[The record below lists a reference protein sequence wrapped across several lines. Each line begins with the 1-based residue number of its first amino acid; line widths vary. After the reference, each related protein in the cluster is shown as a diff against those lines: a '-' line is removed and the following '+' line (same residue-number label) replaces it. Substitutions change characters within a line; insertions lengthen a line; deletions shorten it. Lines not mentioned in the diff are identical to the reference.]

1 MLLFRN
7 GLTVVLAALW
17 LAGCSSPE
25 SEWQKAQ
32 QDGSEGALLAY
43 IQKYPESPQA
53 AEARRM
59 IVEMSIA
66 ADWQVAESAGSP
78 EAYEY
83 FLEKHPDSVFAG
95 VAASRAAGLRAR
107 TAWESLRD
115 SSDAVA
121 LEAFVAQFGEA
132 PEAELARARLA
143 ELAAPA
149 VSAPA
154 PAPERAAA
162 PPAPRTQAA
171 PAPPAPAAARRTAPT
186 PAAGATHR
194 VQFGAYAAQ
203 AAANAERERLAR
215 RLSTALGGTALE
227 VQAAGGMHRVVT
239 AAVSERQARE
249 LCSSAKAAG
258 VECFVRAR

>member
-25 SEWQKAQ
+25 SEWQEAQ

-66 ADWQVAESAGSP
+66 ADWQMAESAGSP

-107 TAWESLRD
+107 AAWESLRD
-115 SSDAVA
+115 SSDAAA

-143 ELAAPA
+143 ELSAPA
-149 VSAPA
+149 AEPAPATPARAAPA
-154 PAPERAAA
+154 PAAS
-162 PPAPRTQAA
+162 
-171 PAPPAPAAARRTAPT
+171 PAPAARAPAAAPRTAPA

-258 VECFVRAR
+258 VDCFVRAR

>member
-1 MLLFRN
+1 MMLFRN
-7 GLTVVLAALW
+7 RFPVLLAALW

-25 SEWQKAQ
+25 TEWQEAR
-32 QDGSEGALLAY
+32 QDGSEDALLTY

-66 ADWQVAESAGSP
+66 ADWQMAESAGSP
-78 EAYEY
+78 QAYEA

-95 VAASRAAGLRAR
+95 VAASRATGLRAR
-107 TAWESLRD
+107 VAWESLRD
-115 SSDAVA
+115 SSDAQA
-121 LEAFVAQFGEA
+121 LEAFAAEFAEA

-143 ELAAPA
+143 ELAAP
-149 VSAPA
+149 
-154 PAPERAAA
+154 PAPEPAAA
-162 PPAPRTQAA
+162 PAVPPARAA
-171 PAPPAPAAARRTAPT
+171 PAPRAPAATAPRAPSA

-203 AAANAERERLAR
+203 AAANAERERLAG
-215 RLSTALGGTALE
+215 RLAAVLGGTGLE

-239 AAVSERQARE
+239 VAVSERQARE
-249 LCSSAKAAG
+249 LCASAKAAG
-258 VECFVRAR
+258 AECFVRAL